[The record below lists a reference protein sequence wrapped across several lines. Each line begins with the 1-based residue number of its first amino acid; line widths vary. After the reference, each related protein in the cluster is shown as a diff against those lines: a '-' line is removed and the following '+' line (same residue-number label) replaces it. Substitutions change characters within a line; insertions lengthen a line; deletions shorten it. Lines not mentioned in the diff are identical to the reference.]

1 VSHNQQHP
9 YFLRTTKHVRSR
21 TNVRRLRRAAFAS
34 VLATAFALVALAIA
48 PSAAACPDCALGRQ
62 MRSEL
67 WHDQFLYNF
76 TLAALPF
83 LLIGALCVCAEAI
96 GRTRNAPNEGHASA
110 SRQPRNLPPR
120 SSYRS
125 T

>member
-1 VSHNQQHP
+1 VP
-9 YFLRTTKHVRSR
+9 
-21 TNVRRLRRAAFAS
+21 RLRRAAIAS
-34 VLATAFALVALAIA
+34 VLATAFALFAFAIA

-62 MRSEL
+62 VRSEL
-67 WHDQFLYNF
+67 WHDHFLYNF

-83 LLIGALCVCAEAI
+83 LLVGAVCVCAEAI
-96 GRTRNAPNEGHASA
+96 GRTRRAPNEGHTFA